1 MSCGLSVGLRAGPG
15 SPCGWPAACPLL
27 QPSSPRSGR
36 LRPTS
41 AAQDPPNGVLLG
53 AVTPTGSAFAATSS
67 GPSSGGSSPSPAEGP
82 GGFSAHFPA
91 HAEGRPDR
99 SGCEL
104 AIFLHE
110 AASVARMCGA
120 GGQLV
125 GPAPPPPPRSRATQS
140 GVTRR
145 LPLAGGPCPAKT
157 STKMSRHVTVGT
169 GAAAHGHRPAAAPC
183 HEQQTS
189 APLTRPRGR
198 TQQVPHIH
206 VHREPQNLAKGGLC
220 RQFRRH
226 CDGGRCAPSP
236 VTGVR
241 TRRGLRDT
249 AQGTDV
255 STSQGLPE
263 PTGVGQPLP
272 QSPWRKQ
279 TSPEARDCDSTS
291 L

>member
-15 SPCGWPAACPLL
+15 SPCGWPAAGPLL

-53 AVTPTGSAFAATSS
+53 AVTPTGSAFAATSG
-67 GPSSGGSSPSPAEGP
+67 GPSSSGSSPSPAEGP

-125 GPAPPPPPRSRATQS
+125 GPAPPPPPP
-140 GVTRR
+140 V
-145 LPLAGGPCPAKT
+145 PCDA
-157 STKMSRHVTVGT
+157 V
-169 GAAAHGHRPAAAPC
+169 
-183 HEQQTS
+183 
-189 APLTRPRGR
+189 RG
-198 TQQVPHIH
+198 
-206 VHREPQNLAKGGLC
+206 
-220 RQFRRH
+220 
-226 CDGGRCAPSP
+226 DAPSP
-236 VTGVR
+236 SGRRSVSGEDKHEDESSRDSGDRRRCTR
-241 TRRGLRDT
+241 SQTRRGSVSRT
-249 AQGTDV
+249 ANVRSAHTPQGPHAAGPPH
-255 STSQGLPE
+255 SCAPGASEPSEGGSLP
-263 PTGVGQPLP
+263 TIQKRL
-272 QSPWRKQ
+272 
-279 TSPEARDCDSTS
+279 
-291 L
+291 